1 VTDPRPKL
9 RDRGNVYV
17 SLAALRSFL
26 DLFEDDFDGDEQA
39 RIELTRY
46 CCEATLREEGSPA
59 YYRYRSRPEGVDLS
73 LRVVDEPP
81 LAIVVALE
89 ARRY

>member
-1 VTDPRPKL
+1 MI
-9 RDRGNVYV
+9 
-17 SLAALRSFL
+17 F
-26 DLFEDDFDGDEQA
+26 
-39 RIELTRY
+39 ELTRY
-46 CCEATLREEGSPA
+46 CCEATLREEGPPA
-59 YYRYRSRPEGVDLS
+59 YYRYRSRPEGVDLT